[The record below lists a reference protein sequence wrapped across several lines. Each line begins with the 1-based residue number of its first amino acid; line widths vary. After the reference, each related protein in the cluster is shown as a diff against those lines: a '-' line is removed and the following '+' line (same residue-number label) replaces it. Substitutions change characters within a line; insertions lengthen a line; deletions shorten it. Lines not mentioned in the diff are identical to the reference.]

1 MIRARPFA
9 FFGRHLRG
17 EYSLPRSYW
26 LHLVA
31 VQALFAAL
39 ASALVAWLADHAD
52 SRPSAAV
59 GILMHLTLYV
69 LWGWGALGAWAAS
82 NRHAGRGGSAGW
94 AAAAKVALAFG
105 LLSILMKLPAEVR
118 AVGEQWE
125 LARGE
130 QFGSDAMV
138 YVAAQGQAVVVH
150 GYLSDGTVQA
160 LARVLDG
167 APEAHT
173 VVLHSAGGWT
183 RQGRLIAALVAERGL
198 NTHVAHECSS
208 ACTIAFLGGKAR
220 SAAPAAK
227 LGFHTFKSVGGD
239 DRTIAHEVRSVY
251 GGFGLSQAF
260 ISKIVTTSYATMWY
274 PRAEELLAEH
284 VLTERPGFGHD
295 TVTGGP
301 ISRL

>member
-1 MIRARPFA
+1 MSRAQPFA
-9 FFGRHLRG
+9 FFGKHLRG

-31 VQALFAAL
+31 LQAVFAAV
-39 ASALVAWLADHAD
+39 ASALVAWMADHAD

-59 GILMHLTLYV
+59 SVLMHLAIYV

-82 NRHAGRGGSAGW
+82 NRHAGRGGSSGW
-94 AAAAKVALAFG
+94 AAAAKVALVFG
-105 LLSILMKLPAEVR
+105 LLSTLMKVPAEVR
-118 AVGEQWE
+118 SVSEQWE
-125 LARGE
+125 LVRGE

-150 GYLSDGTVQA
+150 GYLSDGTVEA
-160 LARVLDG
+160 LDRILDG
-167 APEAHT
+167 APEVHT
-173 VVLHSAGGWT
+173 VVLHSDGGWT
-183 RQGRLIAALVAERGL
+183 RQGRLIAALIAERKL

-208 ACTIAFLGGKAR
+208 ACTIAFLGGKVR

-227 LGFHTFKSVGGD
+227 LGFHTFKTVGGD
-239 DRTIAHEVRSVY
+239 DRSIAREVRSVY
-251 GGFGLSQAF
+251 GEFGLSQAF

-274 PRAEELLAEH
+274 PQAEELLAEH

-295 TVTGGP
+295 SVTSGP